1 MLTDTINNL
10 SRYDSIIPH
19 IKSIGRYLD
28 KNNIKLLD
36 PGKYPIEN
44 EAAYLLIQNYTTN
57 HESDKKWES
66 HRKYIDIQ
74 LVLSGFEYIG
84 YCPAKSLI
92 PTEDYNESKDI
103 IFYKEI
109 KDGFSRLYIQADTF
123 AVFSPGEA
131 HKPGCHISEPS
142 AVKKAVFKISYE

>member
-10 SRYDSIIPH
+10 PRYDSIIPH

-36 PGKYPIEN
+36 SGKYPIEN

-57 HESDKKWES
+57 NESDKKWES

-84 YCPAKSLI
+84 CCPAKSLI
-92 PTEDYNESKDI
+92 PIEDYNESKDI
-103 IFYKEI
+103 IFYNEI